1 MWVQYLLDEQRER
14 FGPTAG
20 FCRYDDLR
28 TSAGDVGQVEIC
40 VDASAVEPGLRCM
53 VRGEEGHWRR
63 SVLGGVK
70 GPVRRSE
77 FSRSGATLTR
87 LGSGVAFPAAIYAV
101 ACIKL
106 RDGRPRATL
115 PHVAI
120 PKLRPEAAKVLGR
133 SARMVWR
140 RLRALDLGDWRR
152 FGSHSCA
159 CL

>member
-1 MWVQYLLDEQRER
+1 MYARDR

-40 VDASAVEPGLRCM
+40 VDGSAVEARTSMSWCVMSKGTGGVQCWA
-53 VRGEEGHWRR
+53 V
-63 SVLGGVK
+63 GVK
-70 GPVRRSE
+70 GAVRRSGVR
-77 FSRSGATLTR
+77 RSGAILTR
-87 LGSGVAFPAAIYAV
+87 LGSSVAFPAAIYGFDAV

-120 PKLRPEAAKVLGR
+120 PTIRPEAAKALVR
-133 SARMVWR
+133 FARMVWS
-140 RLRALDLGDWRR
+140 RLRALDWGGLAAVC
-152 FGSHSCA
+152 FT
-159 CL
+159 